1 MMMMIILIIIV
12 TLMII
17 MIIIRSSGMFIK
29 FGTQRTIVS
38 DIQIQD
44 TTNIQ
49 KTDQRKTRR
58 SSNQEKH

>member
-1 MMMMIILIIIV
+1 
-12 TLMII
+12 